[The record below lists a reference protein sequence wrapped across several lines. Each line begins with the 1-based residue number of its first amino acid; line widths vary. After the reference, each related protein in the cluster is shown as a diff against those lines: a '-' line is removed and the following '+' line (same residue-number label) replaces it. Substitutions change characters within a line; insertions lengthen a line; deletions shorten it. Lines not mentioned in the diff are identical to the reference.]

1 MLEGVESV
9 RSHRQ
14 IRAQEL
20 IFGLPKRKILLISF
34 KGKNSF

>member
-1 MLEGVESV
+1 MLEGVKSV
-9 RSHRQ
+9 RSRRQ

-20 IFGLPKRKILLISF
+20 IFGQLKRKILLISF